1 MQLLLQIEAETLSV
15 VTAGKASA
23 AGAAGAAG
31 IECLFSGYARIC
43 SNEAAYRASR
53 PHHPIHR
60 LHFSG
65 CTHHPK
71 TSLSTAQ
78 YAQPVG

>member
-1 MQLLLQIEAETLSV
+1 MQLLLHIDAETFSV
-15 VTAGKASA
+15 VTAGK
-23 AGAAGAAG
+23 AGAAG

-43 SNEAAYRASR
+43 SNETAYRASR

-60 LHFSG
+60 LQFSG